1 MEEEMESLRKND
13 IWDLVGFLD
22 GRKTNDSKW
31 VFKRNTNA
39 VGCVEKYKARLVS
52 KGYSQVEGVDF
63 GEIFSHVAKLTS
75 IRVLMSLVIAFNL
88 EIDKMDVKTT
98 FLHGDLEE
106 EIYMKYPEGF
116 IIKGKEELV
125 CSLKKSLY
133 GLKQSPRMWYQ
144 KFDSYIH
151 GIGFKISQVDH
162 CVYIKQVGNHI
173 IYIALY
179 VNDIFLVGNDMDMI
193 EEVKQ

>member
-75 IRVLMSLVIAFNL
+75 IRVLMSLATTFDL
-88 EIDKMDVKTT
+88 EI
-98 FLHGDLEE
+98 
-106 EIYMKYPEGF
+106 
-116 IIKGKEELV
+116 
-125 CSLKKSLY
+125 
-133 GLKQSPRMWYQ
+133 
-144 KFDSYIH
+144 
-151 GIGFKISQVDH
+151 
-162 CVYIKQVGNHI
+162 
-173 IYIALY
+173 
-179 VNDIFLVGNDMDMI
+179 
-193 EEVKQ
+193 